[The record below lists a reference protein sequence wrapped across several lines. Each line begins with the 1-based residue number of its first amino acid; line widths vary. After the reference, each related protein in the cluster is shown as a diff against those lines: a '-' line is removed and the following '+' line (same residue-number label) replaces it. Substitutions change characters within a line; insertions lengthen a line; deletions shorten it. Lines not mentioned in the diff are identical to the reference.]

1 MEMVTLK
8 TFDQYFS
15 ANILRSRLESEG
27 ILCLL
32 KDENT
37 VTIDPL
43 LSNAIGGIKLQVP
56 EADWLR
62 ARSLLASYDDE
73 ARKSLTCPK
82 CKSHHINLVNKQSPK
97 NILTAL
103 LTWSFASYALAP
115 EQIYQCQVCGFESL
129 DAPETPAYE

>member
-15 ANILRSRLESEG
+15 ANILRSKLESEG

-82 CKSHHINLVNKQSPK
+82 CKSYHINLVNKQSPK